1 MNTRLSA
8 PSPRLREEGRGEGLS
23 PQAQTRGNVPSP
35 VLSPQAGRGVER
47 RGVCP
52 CLSAPMPTG
61 DGLLVRMMPAGPIPP
76 TAFAAFCEAARKHG
90 NGTLE
95 VTARG
100 SLQVRGL
107 TPHSAQ
113 PFASAVAVLDI
124 AAEGVPVIASPLD
137 EPDAAIDADHLAAE
151 LRRALAETRLA
162 LAAKVSVVVDGGARL
177 HLDAISADVRLRAV
191 ASAARPR
198 LCIGLGGDGAAATW
212 LGTIAPDRAAEAVV
226 GLMGVIAA
234 RGPAARAADVLR
246 TEGIR
251 AFASVAGDCV
261 EPSPA
266 PAPRKPAEPIGL
278 HELRDGRLA
287 VGLAPAF
294 GHAHADALCE
304 LARVAATNGAETIRT
319 APPRALLLVGLDP
332 ANTAGVVRAAD
343 ELGFVTQAADPRR
356 RIAACPGA
364 PACASGLI
372 RARELVAALVPAL
385 ATQLASDS
393 RPADPV
399 KIHVSGCV
407 KGCAHPRTA
416 AFTVVGTEHGCGIV
430 RDGPARGVPSHYV
443 DPADLAAAVAR
454 LMAENGAR
462 RG

>member
-47 RGVCP
+47 RGACP
-52 CLSAPMPTG
+52 GLSAPMPTG

-151 LRRALAETRLA
+151 LRRALAETRLV
-162 LAAKVSVVVDGGARL
+162 LAAKVSVVVDGGSRL

-198 LCIGLGGDGAAATW
+198 LCIGLGGDSAAATW

-226 GLMGVIAA
+226 GLMSAIAA

-251 AFASVAGDCV
+251 EFASVA
-261 EPSPA
+261 
-266 PAPRKPAEPIGL
+266 
-278 HELRDGRLA
+278 
-287 VGLAPAF
+287 
-294 GHAHADALCE
+294 
-304 LARVAATNGAETIRT
+304 
-319 APPRALLLVGLDP
+319 
-332 ANTAGVVRAAD
+332 
-343 ELGFVTQAADPRR
+343 
-356 RIAACPGA
+356 
-364 PACASGLI
+364 
-372 RARELVAALVPAL
+372 
-385 ATQLASDS
+385 
-393 RPADPV
+393 
-399 KIHVSGCV
+399 
-407 KGCAHPRTA
+407 
-416 AFTVVGTEHGCGIV
+416 
-430 RDGPARGVPSHYV
+430 
-443 DPADLAAAVAR
+443 
-454 LMAENGAR
+454 
-462 RG
+462 